1 MKSLYEPLKRV
12 FVQGQ
17 YTWYGKSYFTEE
29 KNNFI
34 VGFGP
39 QMIEN
44 VVQYPG
50 NTKEVQLV
58 FPIWRKMR
66 F

>member
-1 MKSLYEPLKRV
+1 MEKANLLEK
-12 FVQGQ
+12 
-17 YTWYGKSYFTEE
+17 

-44 VVQYPG
+44 AVQYPG
-50 NTKEVQLV
+50 NTKEVHLV